1 MDRDQQMKKPR
12 PPAPPMVFK
21 KHAPKPHPTMA
32 LRRQKRTLENRGMPG
47 TMPMRKNIV
56 RERGGL

>member
-1 MDRDQQMKKPR
+1 MKKSK

-32 LRRQKRTLENRGMPG
+32 LRRQKQTMQKRTGQP
-47 TMPMRKNIV
+47 TMVMGNNIV